1 MAKIQYL
8 AANGLVVTKAAI
20 RVAAT
25 SKPDALMR
33 ALDAISADS
42 KRNGYVYSIET
53 YTVKQDAG
61 TNLWYI
67 VTVE

>member
-1 MAKIQYL
+1 MAKIWFHEFD
-8 AANGLVVTKAAI
+8 GFVITKATI

-33 ALDAISADS
+33 ALNAMERDAKETGHI
-42 KRNGYVYSIET
+42 YSIET
-53 YTVKQDAG
+53 YTIKQDAG
-61 TNLWYI
+61 TNLWYL

>member
-1 MAKIQYL
+1 MAKIIIL
-8 AANGLVVTKAAI
+8 ESNGLIVTKATI

-33 ALDAISADS
+33 ALEAIRRDARDT
-42 KRNGYVYSIET
+42 GHVYSIET
-53 YTVKQDAG
+53 YTTKQDAG

-67 VTVE
+67 ITVE